1 MEFFQQASQYGDLYV
16 GIGSDA
22 TYLEYKHRKPMF
34 PQEERLFMV
43 KNIKAVKEAYIN
55 EGSGVIDFLPTLDKV
70 KPDVFV
76 VNAEGGSD
84 EKRRICKER
93 GIEYVELQRTPH
105 AGLKARSSSG
115 LKKALLN
122 VSENSAQE
130 AGIPTRLDLAGTW
143 IDQPYVSM
151 YHPGWAITI
160 SLEPTFEVRDRC
172 GLSTST
178 RKMIQKI
185 WPVKLPKMDPE
196 MLARLVFCFENNPER
211 HDGIISGAQ
220 DSIGICVPGLVRH
233 YYDNNF
239 WPEKIESTQDEMTLR
254 FLEDHLVM
262 IPMEPRRPGCSVVEG
277 KDITPEKVKALADAA
292 DACWKAILAH
302 DLDAFAAAYKASF
315 EAQIAMFPGMVNP
328 SINGV
333 IEPEASVQPMIDRY
347 SSMEDVIGCGLTCLE
362 TSANPY
368 TTVLGHPD
376 KAESRINLSQ
386 SLNGIGWIVGPLV
399 GGQLLFSGVNIAIP
413 YALVGIFVLAVA
425 LILSRI
431 KLPDPRRA
439 HEADTN
445 EKVEE
450 KPMRVMAFG
459 FGMLTLF
466 LYVAAQTGVNSFFIN
481 YAEESIHIEKQTAS
495 LYLAF
500 GGMGLF
506 FIGRLAGGVIM
517 NYIQPR
523 LVLLVCAILTFVA
536 TLIVVVCSGTLSLIA
551 FFALYLGESIMFPT
565 IFSLALRDAGT
576 KTKLAS
582 SLLIM
587 TIVGGAVAPVI
598 MGYIADTTGSMAIAF
613 LIPLVCYG
621 VIGGY
626 ALSKRSGSYLEKK

>member
-1 MEFFQQASQYGDLYV
+1 MWGFAHGILEVLNPHFQESFHISKAMSALTQTAVYGAYFLMALPAGWIIRKWGYRRGV
-16 GIGSDA
+16 ITGLVLFGIGA
-22 TYLEYKHRKPMF
+22 LMF
-34 PQEERLFMV
+34 IPGSRINSFYFFVLSLF
-43 KNIKAVKEAYIN
+43 
-55 EGSGVIDFLPTLDKV
+55 
-70 KPDVFV
+70 
-76 VNAEGGSD
+76 
-84 EKRRICKER
+84 
-93 GIEYVELQRTPH
+93 
-105 AGLKARSSSG
+105 
-115 LKKALLN
+115 
-122 VSENSAQE
+122 
-130 AGIPTRLDLAGTW
+130 
-143 IDQPYVSM
+143 
-151 YHPGWAITI
+151 
-160 SLEPTFEVRDRC
+160 
-172 GLSTST
+172 
-178 RKMIQKI
+178 
-185 WPVKLPKMDPE
+185 
-196 MLARLVFCFENNPER
+196 
-211 HDGIISGAQ
+211 
-220 DSIGICVPGLVRH
+220 
-233 YYDNNF
+233 
-239 WPEKIESTQDEMTLR
+239 
-254 FLEDHLVM
+254 
-262 IPMEPRRPGCSVVEG
+262 
-277 KDITPEKVKALADAA
+277 
-292 DACWKAILAH
+292 
-302 DLDAFAAAYKASF
+302 
-315 EAQIAMFPGMVNP
+315 
-328 SINGV
+328 
-333 IEPEASVQPMIDRY
+333 
-347 SSMEDVIGCGLTCLE
+347 VIGCGLTCLE

-413 YALVGIFVLAVA
+413 YALVGIFVLSVA
-425 LILSRI
+425 LVLSRI

-459 FGMLTLF
+459 FGMLALF

-582 SLLIM
+582 LLLIM

-626 ALSKRSGSYLEKK
+626 ALSKRHVPL

>member
-1 MEFFQQASQYGDLYV
+1 
-16 GIGSDA
+16 
-22 TYLEYKHRKPMF
+22 
-34 PQEERLFMV
+34 
-43 KNIKAVKEAYIN
+43 
-55 EGSGVIDFLPTLDKV
+55 
-70 KPDVFV
+70 
-76 VNAEGGSD
+76 
-84 EKRRICKER
+84 
-93 GIEYVELQRTPH
+93 
-105 AGLKARSSSG
+105 
-115 LKKALLN
+115 
-122 VSENSAQE
+122 
-130 AGIPTRLDLAGTW
+130 
-143 IDQPYVSM
+143 M

-160 SLEPTFEVRDRC
+160 SLKPTFEVRDRC

-262 IPMEPRRPGCSVVEG
+262 IPMEPRRPG
-277 KDITPEKVKALADAA
+277 
-292 DACWKAILAH
+292 
-302 DLDAFAAAYKASF
+302 
-315 EAQIAMFPGMVNP
+315 
-328 SINGV
+328 
-333 IEPEASVQPMIDRY
+333 
-347 SSMEDVIGCGLTCLE
+347 
-362 TSANPY
+362 
-368 TTVLGHPD
+368 
-376 KAESRINLSQ
+376 SRINLSQ

-413 YALVGIFVLAVA
+413 YALVCIFVLAVA
-425 LILSRI
+425 
-431 KLPDPRRA
+431 
-439 HEADTN
+439 
-445 EKVEE
+445 
-450 KPMRVMAFG
+450 
-459 FGMLTLF
+459 
-466 LYVAAQTGVNSFFIN
+466 
-481 YAEESIHIEKQTAS
+481 
-495 LYLAF
+495 
-500 GGMGLF
+500 
-506 FIGRLAGGVIM
+506 
-517 NYIQPR
+517 

-621 VIGGY
+621 VIGTY
-626 ALSKRSGSYLEKK
+626 ALLKRSGSSLAKK

>member
-1 MEFFQQASQYGDLYV
+1 
-16 GIGSDA
+16 
-22 TYLEYKHRKPMF
+22 
-34 PQEERLFMV
+34 
-43 KNIKAVKEAYIN
+43 
-55 EGSGVIDFLPTLDKV
+55 
-70 KPDVFV
+70 
-76 VNAEGGSD
+76 
-84 EKRRICKER
+84 
-93 GIEYVELQRTPH
+93 
-105 AGLKARSSSG
+105 
-115 LKKALLN
+115 
-122 VSENSAQE
+122 
-130 AGIPTRLDLAGTW
+130 
-143 IDQPYVSM
+143 M

-160 SLEPTFEVRDRC
+160 SLKPTFEVRDRC

-262 IPMEPRRPGCSVVEG
+262 IPMEPRRPG
-277 KDITPEKVKALADAA
+277 
-292 DACWKAILAH
+292 
-302 DLDAFAAAYKASF
+302 
-315 EAQIAMFPGMVNP
+315 
-328 SINGV
+328 
-333 IEPEASVQPMIDRY
+333 
-347 SSMEDVIGCGLTCLE
+347 
-362 TSANPY
+362 
-368 TTVLGHPD
+368 
-376 KAESRINLSQ
+376 SRINLSQ

-413 YALVGIFVLAVA
+413 YALVCIFVLAVA
-425 LILSRI
+425 
-431 KLPDPRRA
+431 
-439 HEADTN
+439 
-445 EKVEE
+445 
-450 KPMRVMAFG
+450 
-459 FGMLTLF
+459 
-466 LYVAAQTGVNSFFIN
+466 
-481 YAEESIHIEKQTAS
+481 
-495 LYLAF
+495 
-500 GGMGLF
+500 
-506 FIGRLAGGVIM
+506 
-517 NYIQPR
+517 

-626 ALSKRSGSYLEKK
+626 ALSKRHVPL

>member
-1 MEFFQQASQYGDLYV
+1 
-16 GIGSDA
+16 
-22 TYLEYKHRKPMF
+22 
-34 PQEERLFMV
+34 
-43 KNIKAVKEAYIN
+43 
-55 EGSGVIDFLPTLDKV
+55 
-70 KPDVFV
+70 
-76 VNAEGGSD
+76 
-84 EKRRICKER
+84 
-93 GIEYVELQRTPH
+93 
-105 AGLKARSSSG
+105 
-115 LKKALLN
+115 
-122 VSENSAQE
+122 
-130 AGIPTRLDLAGTW
+130 
-143 IDQPYVSM
+143 M

-160 SLEPTFEVRDRC
+160 SQEPTFEVRDRC

-178 RKMIQKI
+178 RKVIQKI

-262 IPMEPRRPGCSVVEG
+262 IPMEPRRPG
-277 KDITPEKVKALADAA
+277 
-292 DACWKAILAH
+292 
-302 DLDAFAAAYKASF
+302 
-315 EAQIAMFPGMVNP
+315 
-328 SINGV
+328 
-333 IEPEASVQPMIDRY
+333 
-347 SSMEDVIGCGLTCLE
+347 
-362 TSANPY
+362 
-368 TTVLGHPD
+368 
-376 KAESRINLSQ
+376 SRINLSQ

-425 LILSRI
+425 L
-431 KLPDPRRA
+431 
-439 HEADTN
+439 
-445 EKVEE
+445 
-450 KPMRVMAFG
+450 
-459 FGMLTLF
+459 
-466 LYVAAQTGVNSFFIN
+466 
-481 YAEESIHIEKQTAS
+481 
-495 LYLAF
+495 
-500 GGMGLF
+500 
-506 FIGRLAGGVIM
+506 
-517 NYIQPR
+517 
-523 LVLLVCAILTFVA
+523 VLLICAILTFVA

-626 ALSKRSGSYLEKK
+626 AFSKRSVSSFAKK

>member
-1 MEFFQQASQYGDLYV
+1 MLHSGHVDFFQQASQYGDLYV

-43 KNIKAVKEAYIN
+43 KNIKAVKDAYIN

-105 AGLKARSSSG
+105 AGLKAWSSSG

-277 KDITPEKVKALADAA
+277 KDITL
-292 DACWKAILAH
+292 
-302 DLDAFAAAYKASF
+302 
-315 EAQIAMFPGMVNP
+315 
-328 SINGV
+328 
-333 IEPEASVQPMIDRY
+333 
-347 SSMEDVIGCGLTCLE
+347 
-362 TSANPY
+362 
-368 TTVLGHPD
+368 
-376 KAESRINLSQ
+376 
-386 SLNGIGWIVGPLV
+386 
-399 GGQLLFSGVNIAIP
+399 
-413 YALVGIFVLAVA
+413 
-425 LILSRI
+425 
-431 KLPDPRRA
+431 
-439 HEADTN
+439 

-466 LYVAAQTGVNSFFIN
+466 LYVAAQTGENSFFIN

-517 NYIQPR
+517 NYIKPR

-536 TLIVVVCSGTLSLIA
+536 TLIVVVCNGTLSLIA

-626 ALSKRSGSYLEKK
+626 AAMPRCSSTCVERN